1 MYLDTLGNEI
11 KIGDIICFS
20 GKGNKDAE
28 YGMITGIITN
38 IQKDK
43 IKYNR
48 LDVKYPDHKNPVIT
62 VVNRSKEYGK
72 FVKVTSYPAF
82 IEHWLNGNFQG
93 EEKRI
98 AKWIHK
104 GIINEN

>member
-1 MYLDTLGNEI
+1 MNTDTLGNEI
-11 KIGDIICFS
+11 NIGDLICFS

-28 YGMITGIITN
+28 YGMITGVITN

-48 LDVKYPDHKNPVIT
+48 LDVKYPDHKNPVISI
-62 VVNRSKEYGK
+62 VNRSKEYGK
-72 FVKVTSYPAF
+72 FVKVTSYPSF
-82 IEHWLNGNFQG
+82 IHSWLNGKFQDA

-104 GIINEN
+104 GIIE